1 MKKITRT
8 AAWLVLLSLALPSC
22 ALLPGEDDQRAPPI
36 ITPEEIEYKT
46 ETVIKGDILQTVRT
60 GATVMSVMQYNLSL
74 KGMRA
79 VLVEYNAVAGER
91 VSAGDVL
98 AVFESEDLNKQLVEQ
113 RRATELARMN
123 YDNAARQK
131 GNAIAYYEELQI
143 TAKIDVRI
151 AEDDFAAAQGRYKD
165 GEITESEYLKAQSA
179 YRNSVAQIG
188 QRLTQAKDN
197 AESTADRRAQIEL
210 EAVEARLG
218 ALEEQYENFTIYA
231 PIDGILTYVR
241 FMMIGD
247 SVPPNETLIYI
258 ADDSKYYIVVT
269 GSAVR
274 DFLPGMEV
282 QVEASV
288 RLEGMRETL
297 MFEGYVVSSSEAV
310 REAIGIS
317 ETAALIETPYWPK
330 DVGLGTSVYVRLVK
344 DSRHDVVIVP
354 VNAVEK
360 YGLSYSY
367 VRVLEDGVCRE
378 RPVKTGIST
387 ATEIEIISGLEPG
400 EEIVV
405 K

>member
-1 MKKITRT
+1 MKKKTWI
-8 AAWLVLLSLALPSC
+8 AAWLVLSLVLSSC

-36 ITPEEIEYKT
+36 ITPEEIVYKT
-46 ETVIKGDILQTVRT
+46 ETVIMGDIFQTVRT
-60 GATVMSVMQYNLSL
+60 SATVMSAMQYNLSL

-79 VLVEYNAVAGER
+79 VLTEYNAIAGER

-98 AVFESEDLNKQLVEQ
+98 AVFESEDLNKQLADQ
-113 RRATELARMN
+113 RRTTEIARMN
-123 YDNAARQK
+123 YENAARQK
-131 GNAIAYYEELQI
+131 ENAVAYYEELQI

-151 AEDDFAAAQGRYKD
+151 AENDFATAQGKYKN
-165 GEITESEYLKAQSA
+165 GEISENEYLRAQSA
-179 YRNSVAQIG
+179 YRNSTAQIG
-188 QRLTQAKDN
+188 QRLAQAKDS
-197 AESTADRRAQIEL
+197 AESTADRRAQLEL
-210 EAVEARLG
+210 EAVEARLY

-241 FMMIGD
+241 FLMIGD
-247 SVPPNETLIYI
+247 TVAPNETLIYI
-258 ADDSKYYIVVT
+258 ADDSKFYIVAT

-274 DFLPGMEV
+274 DFMPGMEV

-288 RLEGMRETL
+288 RLEGKRETL
-297 MFEGYVVSSSEAV
+297 KFEGYVVSSSEAV
-310 REAIGIS
+310 REAIGVS

-330 DVGLGTSVYVRLVK
+330 DVGLGTSVYVQLVK

-354 VNAVEK
+354 ANAVEK
-360 YGLSYSY
+360 YGQSYSY
-367 VRVLEDGVCRE
+367 VRVLVDGVCRE
-378 RPVKTGIST
+378 RPVKTGITT